1 MDVWMHVWV
10 HECVSMYSYH
20 ILPTAIDIFRE
31 NHSSYATASLIAF
44 SHIYMYIYIHKTLYV
59 VNTSSFFPLHYSTI
73 FNGTPVPT
81 VKGTPNRSPTLMAS
95 GGYDSNVKTGTER
108 PPTEVLFSPQKTTAW
123 HKGLTVMDQK
133 RVGGYFGSFKIWW
146 VSFETWL
153 GMVVF
158 ACAAVFLYCPHN
170 TSSIVSHFQSEN
182 PKGRRKTTLR

>member
-20 ILPTAIDIFRE
+20 ILPTAIEIFRA
-31 NHSSYATASLIAF
+31 NLSSYATTSLMAF
-44 SHIYMYIYIHKTLYV
+44 SHIYIYIYKCIYTHKNSVRYKYV
-59 VNTSSFFPLHYSTI
+59 LIFPLTLQAL

-95 GGYDSNVKTGTER
+95 GGYDSNVKAGTER

-123 HKGLTVMDQK
+123 HKGLAVMDQK

-153 GMVVF
+153 GMVGFCFGCSFFV
-158 ACAAVFLYCPHN
+158 L
-170 TSSIVSHFQSEN
+170 SS
-182 PKGRRKTTLR
+182 